1 MAVPN
6 KKNYPRNDQIVIKST
21 IGMFNLFLFDME
33 KSLYDLKL
41 FKVCFEKICCGIT
54 KMALPMKHLLS
65 LKHLQFFRPIQTVR
79 NMITRDLFLEKH
91 FRVVEMLHEAY
102 TLLTYLFSNID
113 DNRVV

>member
-6 KKNYPRNDQIVIKST
+6 KKNYPRNDQIVRKST
-21 IGMFNLFLFDME
+21 IGMLNLFLFDME

-65 LKHLQFFRPIQTVR
+65 LKNLQFFRPIQTVR
-79 NMITRDLFLEKH
+79 NMTTRDLFLEKH
-91 FRVVEMLHEAY
+91 FRMVEMLHY
-102 TLLTYLFSNID
+102 TILTYLFSNSD
-113 DNRVV
+113 ANRVV

>member
-6 KKNYPRNDQIVIKST
+6 KKNYPRNDQIVRKST
-21 IGMFNLFLFDME
+21 IGMLNLFLFDME

-65 LKHLQFFRPIQTVR
+65 LKNLQFFRPTQTVR
-79 NMITRDLFLEKH
+79 NMTTRDLFLE
-91 FRVVEMLHEAY
+91 
-102 TLLTYLFSNID
+102 NILEWLKCCIILY
-113 DNRVV
+113 